1 MINIFPDPAK
11 LPHFEHVNDT
21 RTSGSSG
28 ELCQRVVRRESQ
40 KPQTNS
46 SHLGRA
52 HEEQQGW
59 VDQMGGSSAFLHG
72 TQVIFIIIILTQAIF
87 I

>member
-1 MINIFPDPAK
+1 MFPDPAK

-28 ELCQRVVRRESQ
+28 ELRQRVVRRESQ
-40 KPQTNS
+40 KPQTDS
-46 SHLGRA
+46 PHLGRA

-72 TQVIFIIIILTQAIF
+72 TQVIVIIIILTQAIF

>member
-1 MINIFPDPAK
+1 MFSDPAK
-11 LPHFEHVNDT
+11 LPHFEHVNDS
-21 RTSGSSG
+21 RTSGSGG
-28 ELCQRVVRRESQ
+28 ELRQRVVRRESQ

-72 TQVIFIIIILTQAIF
+72 TQVIIFFLTQAIF
-87 I
+87 IWC